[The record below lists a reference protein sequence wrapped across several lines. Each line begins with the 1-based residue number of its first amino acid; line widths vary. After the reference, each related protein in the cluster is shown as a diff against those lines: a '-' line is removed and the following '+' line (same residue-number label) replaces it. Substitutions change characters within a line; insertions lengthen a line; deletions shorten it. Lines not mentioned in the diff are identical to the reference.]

1 MVSNL
6 IGCYQIKKN
15 MADDMEGEYSS
26 VVLKKDNIVE
36 VGKERLRINLKKQ
49 QKKAVKQL
57 YERKVSSFK
66 CSNETINKPKLSVKH
81 YSSGPIAEV
90 EDMGL
95 STCNLVAKLEYMSD
109 S

>member
-36 VGKERLRINLKKQ
+36 VGKERLRIYLKKQ
-49 QKKAVKQL
+49 QKKAVRQL
-57 YERKVSSFK
+57 YERK
-66 CSNETINKPKLSVKH
+66 
-81 YSSGPIAEV
+81 
-90 EDMGL
+90 D
-95 STCNLVAKLEYMSD
+95 LVAVLPTSFGKSFVFQVLE
-109 S
+109 

>member
-36 VGKERLRINLKKQ
+36 VGKERLRIYLKKQ
-49 QKKAVKQL
+49 QKKAVRQL
-57 YERKVSSFK
+57 YERK
-66 CSNETINKPKLSVKH
+66 
-81 YSSGPIAEV
+81 A
-90 EDMGL
+90 
-95 STCNLVAKLEYMSD
+95 LVAVLPTSFGKSFVFQVLE
-109 S
+109 